1 MNQQL
6 LDQKIEDSFEEDY
19 DDSKE
24 LHSLV
29 DGHLEATM
37 ICRDNKKIPNFLSIV
52 YANKLFYLMFDA
64 DENAVIG
71 QNYDF
76 LFSDID
82 LDNYSEDQA
91 EYARL
96 IKAVRDQQ
104 QCSIVLTTSVDNIKY
119 SNFKLHISYSP
130 HIVKNEK
137 WTRNYGIF
145 SFIKIENDKKN
156 EESNKLKTRSN
167 IVLLRSLERTLR
179 NERTLREIANLIISD
194 VRIDNLARTIAKIL
208 CEHLKCDRCL
218 IHDFKDGNTTF
229 VVEYCS
235 SYSKKMITEDSSEK
249 SLHDLQKYINFQN
262 DFYAKFG
269 TKNKKSSISLAQ
281 DIFNDRNF
289 NQINEV
295 VAEYSI
301 ASQIAITTTFNGIVN
316 GGIYLHQ
323 SQKNAWIE
331 DEIDLIEI
339 VSEQFSIAL
348 DRSNSIQKV
357 MIANHSLM
365 EKTLQLKDSLKQEQ
379 EMRKMQNEFVALVS
393 HEFKTPL
400 QIIDGNRELIARKL
414 RNANFA
420 EESVFGYLDK
430 VKSGIQRMNGL
441 INSTLHLAK
450 MENSDGKIKVDLQD
464 INLFKLIDDIID
476 KNDNLAQ
483 QKNIKIHAKIN
494 DLPTEYNS
502 DTKLLDHAI
511 SNVISNAIKYS
522 RNNSHVKVI
531 GKVLED
537 CVAIR
542 VIDTGIG
549 IPTKDLENIGKK
561 FFRAGNS
568 ISVAGTGIG
577 IYLTKHFID
586 LLAGKIII
594 ESKENFGTEVTI
606 ILQKNQT
613 HNENKL

>member
-1 MNQQL
+1 MNQQTFN
-6 LDQKIEDSFEEDY
+6 QEIEDSFEEDY

-24 LHSLV
+24 LHDLI
-29 DGHLEATM
+29 DGRLEASI

-52 YANKLFYLMFDA
+52 YANNLFYLMFDI
-64 DENAVIG
+64 DENGVIG
-71 QNYDF
+71 HNYDF
-76 LFSDID
+76 LFSDVD

-96 IKAVRDQQ
+96 IKSVRDHQ
-104 QCSIVLTTSVDNIKY
+104 QCSVVLTTSIENIKY
-119 SNFKLHISYSP
+119 SNSKLHITYSP

-137 WTRNYGIF
+137 FTRNYAIF
-145 SFIKIENDKKN
+145 SFIKIENVKKDD
-156 EESNKLKTRSN
+156 SNTLKTRAN

-194 VRIDNLARTIAKIL
+194 VQIDNLARTIAKIL

-218 IHDFKDGNTTF
+218 IHDFKSDNTTF

-235 SYSKKMITEDSSEK
+235 SYSKKMISDEYSEK
-249 SLHDLQKYINFQN
+249 NIQDLQKYINFQN
-262 DFYAKFG
+262 DFYQKFG
-269 TKNKKSSISLAQ
+269 TKNKKSSISLIR
-281 DIFNDRNF
+281 DVFNDENLRG
-289 NQINEV
+289 INDICN
-295 VAEYSI
+295 EYSI
-301 ASQIAITTTFNGIVN
+301 ASQVAITTTFNGVVN

-323 SQKNAWIE
+323 STKNSWIE
-331 DEIDLIEI
+331 DEINLIEI
-339 VSEQFSIAL
+339 IAEQFSIAL

-357 MIANHSLM
+357 MVANHALM

-400 QIIDGNRELIARKL
+400 QIIDGNRELITRKL
-414 RNANFA
+414 KNANFE
-420 EESVFGYLDK
+420 EESVFGYLEK

-450 MENSDGKIKVDLQD
+450 MENNDGKIKVEPQE
-464 INLFKLIDDIID
+464 INLFKLIEDIIE
-476 KNDNLAQ
+476 KNFNLAQ
-483 QKNIKIHAKIN
+483 QKNIQVHYKIN
-494 DLPTEYNS
+494 ELPTSYLT
-502 DTKLLDHAI
+502 DPKLLDHAI
-511 SNVISNAIKYS
+511 SNIISNAIKYS
-522 RNNSHVKVI
+522 RNNSHVKII
-531 GKVLED
+531 GKILDD
-537 CVAIR
+537 CIAIR

-549 IPTKDLENIGKK
+549 IPAKDLENIGKK

-568 ISVAGTGIG
+568 ILVAGTGIG

-594 ESKENFGTEVTI
+594 ESKENFGTVVTV

-613 HNENKL
+613 QNEDKL

>member
-1 MNQQL
+1 MNQQNFN
-6 LDQKIEDSFEEDY
+6 QEIEDSFEEDY

-24 LHSLV
+24 LHDLI
-29 DGHLEATM
+29 DGRLEASI
-37 ICRDNKKIPNFLSIV
+37 ICRDNKKIPNFLSLV
-52 YANKLFYLMFDA
+52 YANNLFYLMFDI
-64 DENAVIG
+64 DENSAIG

-96 IKAVRDQQ
+96 IKSVRDQQ
-104 QCSIVLTTSVDNIKY
+104 QCSVILTTSIENIKY
-119 SNFKLHISYSP
+119 GNFKLHITYSP
-130 HIVKNEK
+130 HLVKNDK
-137 WTRNYGIF
+137 FSRNYAIF
-145 SFIKIENDKKN
+145 SFIKIENSKK
-156 EESNKLKTRSN
+156 EDSNTLKTRAN
-167 IVLLRSLERTLR
+167 IILLRSLERTLR

-194 VRIDNLARTIAKIL
+194 VQIDNLARTIAKIL

-218 IHDFKDGNTTF
+218 IHDFKSDNTTF

-235 SYSKKMITEDSSEK
+235 SYSKKMISDEYSEK
-249 SLHDLQKYINFQN
+249 NIQDLQKYINFQN
-262 DFYAKFG
+262 NFYQKFG
-269 TKNKKSSISLAQ
+269 TKNKKSSIALIR
-281 DIFNDRNF
+281 DVFNDENLRG
-289 NQINEV
+289 INDICN
-295 VAEYSI
+295 EYSI
-301 ASQIAITTTFNGIVN
+301 ASQIAITTTFNGVVN

-323 SQKNAWIE
+323 SAKNSWIE
-331 DEIDLIEI
+331 DEINLIEI
-339 VSEQFSIAL
+339 IAEQFSIAL
-348 DRSNSIQKV
+348 DRSSSIQKV
-357 MIANHSLM
+357 MIANHALM

-400 QIIDGNRELIARKL
+400 QIIDGNRELITRKL
-414 RNANFA
+414 KNSNFV
-420 EESVFGYLDK
+420 EESVFGYLEK

-450 MENSDGKIKVDLQD
+450 MENSDGKIKVEAQE
-464 INLFKLIDDIID
+464 INLFKLIEDIIE
-476 KNDNLAQ
+476 KNNNLAQ
-483 QKNIKIHAKIN
+483 QKNIKIHYKIN
-494 DLPTEYNS
+494 ELPTSYIT
-502 DTKLLDHAI
+502 DPKLLDHAI
-511 SNVISNAIKYS
+511 SNIISNATKYS
-522 RNNSHVKVI
+522 RNNSHVKII
-531 GKVLED
+531 GKIFDD
-537 CVAIR
+537 CIAIR

-549 IPTKDLENIGKK
+549 IPAKDLENVGKK

-594 ESKENFGTEVTI
+594 ESKENFGTVVTV

-613 HNENKL
+613 QNEDKL

>member
-1 MNQQL
+1 MNQQPFN
-6 LDQKIEDSFEEDY
+6 QEIEDSFEEDY

-24 LHSLV
+24 LHDLI
-29 DGHLEATM
+29 DGRLEASI
-37 ICRDNKKIPNFLSIV
+37 ICRDNKKIPNFLSLV
-52 YANKLFYLMFDA
+52 YANNLFYLMFDI
-64 DENAVIG
+64 DENGAIG

-76 LFSDID
+76 LFSDVD

-96 IKAVRDQQ
+96 IKSVRDQQ
-104 QCSIVLTTSVDNIKY
+104 QCSVVLTTSVENIKY
-119 SNFKLHISYSP
+119 GNFKLHITYSP
-130 HIVKNEK
+130 HLVKNDK
-137 WTRNYGIF
+137 FTRNYGIF
-145 SFIKIENDKKN
+145 SFIKIEKVKK
-156 EESNKLKTRSN
+156 EDSNTLKTRSN
-167 IVLLRSLERTLR
+167 IILLRSLERTLR

-194 VRIDNLARTIAKIL
+194 VQIDNLARTIAKIL

-218 IHDFKDGNTTF
+218 IHDFKSDNTTF

-235 SYSKKMITEDSSEK
+235 SYSKKMISDEYSEK
-249 SLHDLQKYINFQN
+249 NIQDLQKYINFQN
-262 DFYAKFG
+262 DFYQKFG
-269 TKNKKSSISLAQ
+269 TKNKKSSIALIR
-281 DIFNDRNF
+281 DVFNDENLRG
-289 NQINEV
+289 INDICN
-295 VAEYSI
+295 EYSI
-301 ASQIAITTTFNGIVN
+301 GSQIAITTTFNGVVN

-323 SQKNAWIE
+323 SAKNSWIE
-331 DEIDLIEI
+331 DEINLIEI
-339 VSEQFSIAL
+339 IAEQFSIAL

-357 MIANHSLM
+357 MIANHALM

-400 QIIDGNRELIARKL
+400 QIIDGNRELITRKL
-414 RNANFA
+414 KNANFV
-420 EESVFGYLDK
+420 EESVFGYLEK
-430 VKSGIQRMNGL
+430 VRSGIQRMNGL

-450 MENSDGKIKVDLQD
+450 MENNDGKIKVEPQE
-464 INLFKLIDDIID
+464 INLFKLIEDIIE
-476 KNDNLAQ
+476 KNTNLAQ
-483 QKNIKIHAKIN
+483 QKNIQIHYKIN
-494 DLPTEYNS
+494 ELPTSYIT
-502 DTKLLDHAI
+502 DPKLLDHAI
-511 SNVISNAIKYS
+511 SNIISNAIKYS
-522 RNNSHVKVI
+522 RNNSHVKII
-531 GKVLED
+531 GKILDD
-537 CVAIR
+537 CIAIR

-594 ESKENFGTEVTI
+594 ESKENFGTVVTV

-613 HNENKL
+613 QNEDKL